1 MAPQINISL
10 PEGVSQSWQS
20 VKDFVNQEVNSVS
33 NSAQQVGESWQQTAT
48 TTLEQ
53 AKSSIGQG
61 LQTADQFKNTTSS
74 AIETAIASSINDWLT
89 QHPAML
95 RLIQVLNWAA
105 NHPVI
110 SLVIV
115 LFSLAIVLSIIN
127 AIIRLFTTASFSIL
141 QAPLKLLQALIKV
154 IFLTLAKVGSIT
166 FNKITNSHKL
176 DNASTLLANNIQTL
190 YQDKQQRL
198 AEISSRLEALQ
209 QEQKQLLQEAAEII
223 GTDTMN
229 LEIQKVRLGQN
240 QINSI

>member
-1 MAPQINISL
+1 MASQINISL
-10 PEGVSQSWQS
+10 PEGVAQSWQN

-61 LQTADQFKNTTSS
+61 LQTADQFKNTTSG
-74 AIETAIASSINDWLT
+74 AIETAIASSMNDWLT

-95 RLIQVLNWAA
+95 HLLQVLNWAA

-127 AIIRLFTTASFSIL
+127 AIIHLFTTASFSIL
-141 QAPLKLLQALIKV
+141 QAPLKLLQALIKI
-154 IFLTLAKVGSIT
+154 IFLSIAKASNFT
-166 FNKITNSHKL
+166 FNKITNNQKI
-176 DNASTLLANNIQTL
+176 DNNSTLLTNKIHPI

-198 AEISSRLEALQ
+198 AEISFRLEALQ
-209 QEQKQLLQEAAEII
+209 QEQKQLLQEASEII
-223 GTDTMN
+223 ATDPKN
-229 LEIQKVRLGQN
+229 LEIRG
-240 QINSI
+240 